1 MNQGQSVFSQII
13 SFIPKYE
20 FDKCVKRYN
29 GNYRVRTFTCW
40 EQFLVMSF
48 AQLTNRESLRD
59 IEVCLS
65 AIGSK
70 LYHSGIRSRVTRST
84 LADANELRDWRIYS
98 DFATILIQEAKG
110 LYFNDTSFT
119 LDIDNIVY
127 AFDSTT
133 IDLCLSL
140 FPWATFRKTKGAIKL
155 HTQLDLRGSIPTF
168 IHITNGDVHDTNAL
182 DFVSFEPGSIYIFDR
197 GYVDFSRLYTIDQAK
212 SFFVIRAR
220 DNLDFRRVSSNTV
233 DKSTGLKVD
242 QTILL
247 NGFYSFRDYPSE
259 MRRVKYTDPI
269 TLITYTYLTNNFEL
283 PATTIASLYKER
295 WKIELFF
302 KWIKQHLR
310 IKSFYGTSSNAVY
323 TQVWIAIS
331 NYLLIA
337 ILKKKLNIPIS
348 LFSLLQVFSLTLFE
362 RTPLLQLVTKDS
374 YDNIP
379 PSNPNQLVI
388 FDF

>member
-1 MNQGQSVFSQII
+1 MNLGQSVFSQII
-13 SFIPKYE
+13 AFIPKYE

-29 GNYRVRTFTCW
+29 GNYRVRSFTCW

-59 IEVCLS
+59 IELCLS

-84 LADANELRDWRIYS
+84 LADANEQRDWRIYS
-98 DFATILIQEAKG
+98 DFATVLIHEAKK
-110 LYFNDTSFT
+110 LYFNDASFI

-155 HTQLDLRGSIPTF
+155 HTQLDIRGSIPTF
-168 IHITNGDVHDTNAL
+168 IHITNGDVHDTRAL
-182 DFVSFEPGSIYIFDR
+182 DFISLEPGAIYIFDR

-220 DNLDFRRVSSNTV
+220 DNLDFRRISSKTV

-247 NGFYSFRDYPSE
+247 NGYYSFADYPTAL
-259 MRRVKYTDPI
+259 RRVKYTDPI
-269 TLITYTYLTNNFEL
+269 TLKTYTYLTNNFEL
-283 PATTIASLYKER
+283 PAIAIAFLYKER

-310 IKSFYGTSSNAVY
+310 IKSFYGTSPNAVY

-337 ILKKKLNIPIS
+337 ILKKKLNINIS

-362 RTPLLQLVTKDS
+362 RTPLSQLLINDFNDK
-374 YDNIP
+374 IQ
-379 PSNPNQLVI
+379 PSNPNQLII